1 MADEPLHTA
10 WTFICSAQQAGPD
23 DTVRRKCLDY
33 LAETYREPVR
43 VMMRIW
49 GIRDEDKLDD
59 RVQEYFTRFLEKN
72 WLDSLDRDRG
82 RLRGFLR
89 SSVRNFLL
97 GERDRSI
104 ARRRHVDGSRESDD
118 EGGLQTPEGVDADTA
133 DKEFDRAWAREV
145 MRNAL
150 TRFYAHCT
158 ERKLPH
164 YRTAF
169 ERHIL
174 DPQRF
179 GNPSQD
185 ETARHLGVTPKDVR
199 NYVHRAKELFTS
211 TVRSVIRET
220 VNEDAEVD
228 RELTELRRYL
238 G

>member
-1 MADEPLHTA
+1 MSNEPLHTA

-23 DTVRRKCLDY
+23 ETVRRKCLDY

-43 VMMRIW
+43 VMMRVW

-59 RVQEYFTRFLEKN
+59 RLQEYFTRFLEKN

-89 SSVRNFLL
+89 SSVRNFLFV
-97 GERDRSI
+97 ERDKSI
-104 ARRRHVDGSRESDD
+104 ARRKHVDGSQEQD
-118 EGGLQTPEGVDADTA
+118 EDGEPQTPEGVDVETA

-150 TRFYAHCT
+150 TRFCEHC
-158 ERKLPH
+158 EKRNLNH

-174 DPQRF
+174 DPGRF
-179 GNPSQD
+179 GNPSQE
-185 ETARHLGVTPKDVR
+185 ETAKHLNVTAKDVR

-211 TVRSVIRET
+211 TVRAVIRET
-220 VNEDAEVD
+220 VNEDSEVD
-228 RELTELRRYL
+228 RELAELKRYL